1 MIGSLLGNRYEIM
14 EQLGGGGMAIVYKGR
29 DVILNRLVTIKVL
42 REEYTSDEDFV
53 KRFRSEAQAVASLS
67 HPNIVSIYDVG
78 RAADVDYLVMEYIEG
93 DDLKTVIKRHAPLT
107 PVKAAQ
113 IAMQIAQALEHA
125 HENNIVHRD
134 VKPQNVLIT
143 RGGLAKLT
151 DFGIAMGAT
160 AGTIVKTD
168 EVMGSVHY
176 VSPEQAK
183 GEKTGPRSD
192 IYSLGVVLY
201 EMTTGALPFDG
212 DNPVGVAL
220 KHVREDALLP
230 SQVNPAI
237 PLRLENIITAAMAK
251 NPSRRFENARQMVVE
266 LAGVAGISAEPVD
279 SDAQDEFKTRK
290 IPRVNPNADYD
301 YENDDPEPPQPPRK
315 RSYGWLW
322 ALIIVLIISGAGGAF
337 FQYFLN
343 VKEVTMV
350 DLVTMTREQ
359 AENKLDELGLT
370 SVEWK
375 EEYDNDTPKGQVTQQ
390 TPAGG
395 LRIKVT
401 RPVEVVVSLGQKTV
415 TVPGVIGLEQY
426 EAVNRLANVGLPSG
440 QGVISEYSEQYEAG
454 TVMDQNPKENDIVNE
469 GTAVVLTVS
478 KGKQQIISQ
487 MPPLVGITL
496 EKAREELSKVMLT
509 LQDDA
514 VNNVGSEIYDS
525 GIVTGQH
532 PAAGVEV
539 KEGDIVRLTVSSG
552 PGPKVYSAQV
562 TANIKDSRNNSLRVY
577 VTDIK
582 GTGRLALDEIIDT
595 PGMVVKYV
603 EYYGEDVA
611 TVEAYLNDYLMSIQ
625 RFKGGRQIE

>member
-29 DVILNRLVTIKVL
+29 DIILNRLVTIKVL

-107 PVKAAQ
+107 PTKAAQ

-143 RGGLAKLT
+143 RSGLAKLT
-151 DFGIAMGAT
+151 DFGIALGAT
-160 AGTIVKTD
+160 SATIIKSD

-201 EMTTGALPFDG
+201 EMTTNALPFDG

-230 SQVNPAI
+230 SQINPAI
-237 PLRLENIITAAMAK
+237 PLRLEKIITTAMAK
-251 NPSRRFENARQMVVE
+251 NPSKRFESARELVEE
-266 LAGVAGISAEPVD
+266 LANAAGVTVEPVNPEE
-279 SDAQDEFKTRK
+279 SDEQKTRK
-290 IPRVNPNADYD
+290 FRKLSD
-301 YENDDPEPPQPPRK
+301 EPDKQDEDRPDAPPAKRK
-315 RSYGWLW
+315 RSLGWLW
-322 ALIIVLIISGAGGAF
+322 AVLAVVVVVGLGAGF
-337 FQYFLN
+337 YQYFIN
-343 VKEVTMV
+343 IKEVTMV
-350 DLVTMTREQ
+350 DLLRMTREQ
-359 AENKLDELGLT
+359 AELKLDELGLT

-375 EEYDNDTPKGQVTQQ
+375 QEYDNDTPKGQVSRQS
-390 TPAGG
+390 PAGG
-395 LRIKVT
+395 LPIKVT
-401 RPVEVVVSLGQKTV
+401 RPVEVVVSLGSKTV
-415 TVPGVIGLEQY
+415 TVPGVVGLDQY
-426 EAVNRLANVGLPSG
+426 DAVNRLANVGLASG
-440 QGVISEYSEQYEAG
+440 QGVISEYSDQYEAG
-454 TVMDQNPKENDIVNE
+454 IVMDQAPQENDVVDE
-469 GTAVVLTVS
+469 GSAVILTVS

-487 MPPLVGITL
+487 MPPLIGTTL
-496 EKAREELSKVMLT
+496 EQAREELGKVMLT
-509 LQDDA
+509 LRDDA
-514 VNNVGSEIYDS
+514 INNLGSEVYDA
-525 GIVTGQH
+525 GVVTGQY

-539 KEGDIVRLTVSSG
+539 KEGDTVRLTVSTG

-577 VTDIK
+577 VTDLK
-582 GTGRLALDEIIDT
+582 GSGRLALDEIIDT